1 MAISRITASGVA
13 TDTLTA
19 ADLAPNSV
27 DSSELVDGSVDLSH
41 MSANSVDSDQ
51 YVDGSIDTAHLA
63 NNIAISTSGAIT
75 TTGAFTSVGID
86 DNADALAMTIDSS
99 ENIGLGTAS
108 PTGSGWD
115 NNSRLLHI
123 YQNATA
129 GSLIKLESSNTTGFM
144 VSGDEHFCLGTTTN
158 DPVKFYQ
165 NGSLKYQI
173 IDGEHRQRA
182 CMNLGYKKIP
192 VNILSNISDEQAK
205 KLTIIANETRGN
217 ADNISLS
224 ELLND
229 LSNGMSVDDLLIGLP
244 YYKKELEDLINLG
257 DVEWDRFGLETSG
270 DDSSNQTDDV
280 RFTVTCEE
288 DTAEAFEVELRN
300 LSNRFMGSR
309 ITRA

>member
-1 MAISRITASGVA
+1 MAISKIASAGITADFDNS
-13 TDTLTA
+13 LTT

-173 IDGEHRQRA
+173 IDGGHLV
-182 CMNLGYKKIP
+182 LGGTATQKIGFWYQGH
-192 VNILSNISDEQAK
+192 SS
-205 KLTIIANETRGN
+205 TGN
-217 ADNISLS
+217 TTGSHT
-224 ELLND
+224 
-229 LSNGMSVDDLLIGLP
+229 
-244 YYKKELEDLINLG
+244 
-257 DVEWDRFGLETSG
+257 FGLSSHRLWATFTSG
-270 DDSSNQTDDV
+270 GNKRADVVMFNGRLNPGSWTGQGIAIGHTTPALFSGSTTVADANNTYSVTVSGGVNQLTFGRSSGSTDWD
-280 RFTVTCEE
+280 
-288 DTAEAFEVELRN
+288 LHIKYMHN
-300 LSNRFMGSR
+300 SK
-309 ITRA
+309 

>member
-1 MAISRITASGVA
+1 M
-13 TDTLTA
+13 
-19 ADLAPNSV
+19 N
-27 DSSELVDGSVDLSH
+27 
-41 MSANSVDSDQ
+41 Q
-51 YVDGSIDTAHLA
+51 
-63 NNIAISTSGAIT
+63 NN
-75 TTGAFTSVGID
+75 
-86 DNADALAMTIDSS
+86 M
-99 ENIGLGTAS
+99 ENIKVEIS
-108 PTGSGWD
+108 NVDIENVYPNPW
-115 NNSRLLHI
+115 NPNK
-123 YQNATA
+123 QNQRTEEATV
-129 GSLIKLESSNTTGFM
+129 ESIGKYCM
-144 VSGDEHFCLGTTTN
+144 I
-158 DPVKFYQ
+158 DPITVRKHPEKKD
-165 NGSLKYQI
+165 KYQI